1 MAHPLLLGRC
11 LKGAEVEDSA
21 RLKRNLTTTTYIG
34 QQTFGKPMDTQT
46 GLNLIQ
52 DYFRLL
58 PGSGILLMK
67 NASLLASPVSVSS
80 DSLIPHILIVD
91 DSSTIRHL
99 LRTFYKRSGYTAF
112 SVASGEEALAKLAQG
127 NIDLVITDIQLP
139 GMSGTEL
146 VSSQHEGKFS

>member
-99 LRTFYKRSGYTAF
+99 LRTFISAVAIPPSRSLRVKKRWQSWR
-112 SVASGEEALAKLAQG
+112 K
-127 NIDLVITDIQLP
+127 
-139 GMSGTEL
+139 GTL
-146 VSSQHEGKFS
+146 IWSSPTSNCRA